1 MQQKAFDHFVCR
13 VLILQRG
20 RVVYFGDNGDAATA
34 YFMQTLPEVG
44 LIPPRRAAVP
54 LLAFAVSYTTTLPRT

>member
-34 YFMQTLPEVG
+34 YFMQTLPEVD
-44 LIPPRRAAVP
+44 LITLWRAAFP
-54 LLAFAVSYTTTLPRT
+54 LLAFAVAYTRTLPRT